1 MTLDGLEAA
10 VYQSVGL
17 TESAHQKTKINT
29 IRYADDFVIS
39 GCTKEILE
47 LRVQPAVALFLLERG
62 LYLSKEKTHI
72 VHINQGFNFLGQN
85 IRKYGNKSLI
95 KPSRKSVKSLL
106 ESVRIILKE
115 NKSVE
120 QAVLIR
126 QLNSIIRG

>member
-10 VYQSVGL
+10 VYQSVDL
-17 TESAHQKTKINT
+17 TESPHQKTKINT

-85 IRKYGNKSLI
+85 IRKYGNKLLI
-95 KPSRKSVKSLL
+95 KPSNHQTIKPSNHQGR
-106 ESVRIILKE
+106 
-115 NKSVE
+115 
-120 QAVLIR
+120 A
-126 QLNSIIRG
+126 